1 MPKARVKTYLKGF
14 DEQLD
19 GGIPEGHVV
28 LLVGQPGTMKSS
40 IAFNMLY
47 HNAKDAGK
55 KGLYISL
62 EQSRASILD
71 HMEGLG
77 MDISD
82 VEESLHLL
90 DLGLIRKNL
99 KMLGDQTW
107 MHVFKMYAE
116 NLKNS
121 TDYKI
126 LVLDSLPV
134 LELLA
139 KFDDPRTELFQFF
152 EWLREMDI
160 TTILIGEMKSK
171 EGPYSTYDED
181 FLADGIIHLKME
193 IVDDVNVQRRIRCVK
208 MRSCNHNPNF
218 FTLLH
223 SPESGFQVTKVIG
236 EKSSF

>member
-1 MPKARVKTYLKGF
+1 MAKPKVKTYIKGF

-40 IAFNMLY
+40 LAFHILFN
-47 HNAKDAGK
+47 NAKEAGK

-62 EQSRASILD
+62 EQSRTSLLD

-121 TDYKI
+121 TDYKV

-139 KFDDPRTELFQFF
+139 KFEDPRTELFQFF
-152 EWLREMDI
+152 EWLRELGI
-160 TTILIGEMKSK
+160 TTILISEMSADAKAYSK
-171 EGPYSTYDED
+171 HDED
-181 FLADGIIHLKME
+181 FLSDGILHLKME
-193 IVDDVNVQRRIRCVK
+193 KVDDVNIQRRIRAVK
-208 MRSCNHNPNF
+208 MRSCNHSSNY
-218 FTLLH
+218 FTLLFG
-223 SPESGFQVTKVIG
+223 EGGFQTTKVIG
-236 EKSSF
+236 ESSFK

>member
-1 MPKARVKTYLKGF
+1 MAKTRIKTYIKGF

-19 GGIPEGHVV
+19 GGVPEGHVV
-28 LLVGQPGTMKSS
+28 LLVGEPGTMKSS
-40 IAFNMLY
+40 LAYNMLLN
-47 HNAKDAGK
+47 NAKNEGR

-62 EQSRASILD
+62 EQSRTSLLD

-77 MDISD
+77 FD
-82 VEESLHLL
+82 VTAGEDKVHLL

-121 TDYKI
+121 TDYKV

-152 EWLREMDI
+152 EWLREMEI
-160 TTILIGEMKSK
+160 TTFLIAEMAPGSKSYAK
-171 EGPYSTYDED
+171 YDED
-181 FLADGIIHLKME
+181 FLADGIILVKME
-193 IVDDVNVQRRIRCVK
+193 LVDDVNIQRRLRAVK
-208 MRSCNHNPNF
+208 MRACNHSMNF
-218 FTLLH
+218 WTLLFQD
-223 SPESGFQVTKVIG
+223 GDFQVTKVIG
-236 EKSSF
+236 EKSF

>member
-1 MPKARVKTYLKGF
+1 MAKNKVKTYIMGF

-28 LLVGQPGTMKSS
+28 LFVGEPGTMKSS
-40 IAFNMLY
+40 ITYSILY
-47 HNAKDAGK
+47 NNAKNDGR

-77 MDISD
+77 MDITETED
-82 VEESLHLL
+82 NMHLL

-116 NLKNS
+116 NLKNT
-121 TDYKI
+121 TDYKL

-139 KFDDPRTELFQFF
+139 QFKEPRSDLFQFF
-152 EWLREMDI
+152 EWLRDLNI
-160 TTILIGEMKSK
+160 TTFLISEMGADAKS
-171 EGPYSTYDED
+171 YSKHDED
-181 FLADGIIHLKME
+181 FLADGILHVKME
-193 IVDDVNVQRRIRCVK
+193 KVDDVNIQRRLRCVK
-208 MRSCNHNPNF
+208 MRSCNHSPNY
-218 FTLLH
+218 FTLLF
-223 SPESGFQVTKVIG
+223 GDGKFQVTKVIG
-236 EKSSF
+236 ERSEF

>member
-1 MPKARVKTYLKGF
+1 MPKPKVKTYIKGL
-14 DEQLD
+14 DENLD

-40 IAFNMLY
+40 LAFHMLY
-47 HNAKDAGK
+47 HNAKEAGK

-62 EQSRASILD
+62 EQNRASILD

-77 MDISD
+77 MDISE

-121 TDYKI
+121 TDYQI

-160 TTILIGEMKSK
+160 TTILIGEMKNGGYSK
-171 EGPYSTYDED
+171 YDED
-181 FLADGIIHLKME
+181 FLADGIFHVKME
-193 IVDDVNVQRRIRCVK
+193 AVDDVNIQRRVRCVK
-208 MRSCNHNPNF
+208 LRSSNHNPNF

-223 SPESGFQVTKVIG
+223 SADSGFQVTKVIG
-236 EKSSF
+236 DKSF